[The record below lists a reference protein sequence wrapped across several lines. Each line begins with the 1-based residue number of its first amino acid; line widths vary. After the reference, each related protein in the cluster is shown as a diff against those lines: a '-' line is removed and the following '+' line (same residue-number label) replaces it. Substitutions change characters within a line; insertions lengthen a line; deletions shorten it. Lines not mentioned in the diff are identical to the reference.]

1 MNLFPVPLN
10 NRAGVKAFHIS
21 LSNRNIT
28 VSTMKKKDGEDDTYI
43 LRLFNNDSKM
53 HATTVELNGAEIML
67 EFGKY
72 EFKTVLYKNGSLI
85 EVLYAEI

>member
-1 MNLFPVPLN
+1 
-10 NRAGVKAFHIS
+10 
-21 LSNRNIT
+21 
-28 VSTMKKKDGEDDTYI
+28 
-43 LRLFNNDSKM
+43 M